1 MKEGKN
7 KNTKKTGQVFT
18 PKYIVE
24 EMLDYSGYNN
34 PSIIGK
40 HIIDNSCGDGAFLH
54 VAVSRYCNESIK
66 AGRPL
71 SEIKQDLETYIHGVD
86 TDKDAIRDCSE
97 NLSRAAEGFGLQDVK
112 WDLYN
117 RSALSMKMFNGK
129 MDFVVGNPPYVRV
142 HNLDSTYDE
151 VKRFKFANGGMT
163 DLYLAFFELGF
174 KMLNPH
180 GKLCYITPSSWLNS
194 LAASNMRQYI
204 LSAQNLVSLTDLEHF
219 QAFEHT
225 TTYTLISLFA
235 MDKKG
240 KEFDYFVFNGQTGR
254 REFVDRLSVDDCHIN
269 SYFYLSDK
277 KNLKMLRDIK
287 TKKSIKHV
295 SVKNGFATLAD
306 KVFIGEDIPESDITI
321 KVVKASTAK
330 WYKCLFPYDRNGKLL
345 PPDVVMAG
353 PLIKQHFEAHKD
365 DLLKGRNYY
374 SRYYEYGRTQALQDV
389 WKNKIAINTLIRT
402 EKDIKIEKVSA
413 GEGLYSGLY
422 IISQRDIPFEDIR
435 NIIITPDFAA
445 YVRLLKKYKSGGY
458 YTYNSKDI
466 EEYINYF
473 ITHKTD
479 KKYHEKIMDKAY
491 RPSSWQTIS
500 RI

>member
-7 KNTKKTGQVFT
+7 KKTKKTGQVFT

-24 EMLDYSGYNN
+24 EMLDYAGYDN

-40 HIIDNSCGDGAFLH
+40 HIMDNSCGDGAFLQ
-54 VAVSRYCNESIK
+54 VVVSRYCDEAMK
-66 AGRPL
+66 TGLPL
-71 SEIKQDLETYIHGVD
+71 PEIKRDLETYVHGID
-86 TDKDAIRDCSE
+86 TDEVAFKTCHE
-97 NLSRAAEGFGLQDVK
+97 NLSLTAERFGLHDVK

-117 RSALSMKMFNGK
+117 RSALSMKKFNGK

-151 VKRFKFANGGMT
+151 VKQFKFANGGMT

-174 KMLNPH
+174 KMLNNH

-204 LSAQNLVSLTDLEHF
+204 LNEQNLVSLTDLGHF
-219 QAFEHT
+219 QAFENA

-235 MDKKG
+235 MDKKD
-240 KEFDYFVFNGQTGR
+240 KEFDYFVFNGQTHR
-254 REFVDRLSVDDCHIN
+254 REFVDRISVDDCHIK

-287 TKKSIKHV
+287 TKGSIKYV

-306 KVFIGEDIPESDITI
+306 KVFIGDDIPESNITI

-345 PPDVVMAG
+345 PPDTVMAN
-353 PLIKQHFEAHKD
+353 PAVKRHFESHQE
-365 DLLKGRNYY
+365 DLLKGR
-374 SRYYEYGRTQALQDV
+374 SHDGIYYEYGRTQALQDV
-389 WKNKIAINTLIRT
+389 WKDKIAISTLLRT
-402 EKDIKIEKVSA
+402 EKDIKIEKVNA

-422 IISQRDIPFEDIR
+422 IINHHGISFEEIKS
-435 NIIITPDFAA
+435 ILVTHDFAV
-445 YVRLLKKYKSGGY
+445 YVSLLKKYKSGGY
-458 YTYNSKDI
+458 YTYNSKDV

-473 ITHKTD
+473 ITR
-479 KKYHEKIMDKAY
+479 KKKNHEKSDFPGQDI
-491 RPSSWQTIS
+491 RVV
-500 RI
+500 